1 MSTTEDGL
9 QYDVMVE
16 DALRGVVRQA
26 LQHVAERGLPGDHHF
41 YITFRSEHPGV
52 QLADHLRERY
62 PREMTI
68 VLQYQFWDL
77 AVGEESFSVTLSFNN
92 RAEKLVI
99 PFEAVVAFADPSVRF
114 GLQFDAGEDDS
125 DDGEERAPQ
134 QAHGQQNHSDTSGE
148 PGDNVVT
155 LDKFRK
161 Q

>member
-77 AVGEESFSVTLSFNN
+77 VVGDESFSVTLSFNN

-125 DDGEERAPQ
+125 DDGDERAPQ
-134 QAHGQQNHSDTSGE
+134 QADGQQNHSDSAGA